1 MIFFLASFS
10 SLFDITPHLWLLPY
24 MNGKNVLRLNYQPL
38 SVNDPMLRDK
48 TGPEIAAKI
57 KPKMCHLY

>member
-1 MIFFLASFS
+1 MI
-10 SLFDITPHLWLLPY
+10 LFWQVFVLYLISRPTFGCY
-24 MNGKNVLRLNYQPL
+24 INGKNMLRLNYQPL
-38 SVNDPMLRDK
+38 SVNDPALRDK

>member
-1 MIFFLASFS
+1 
-10 SLFDITPHLWLLPY
+10 

-38 SVNDPMLRDK
+38 SVNDPALRDK

-57 KPKMCHLY
+57 KPKICHFY